1 MLFFAKYFLYLMMF
15 LILKYG
21 RLKMNR
27 FIPKASFILTIS
39 IFLSACSSSTF
50 NTDALALNCNTSYT
64 TCGPNIKQSEKEDIV
79 VQLVENQSITKK
91 ENAVVQLVENQSIT
105 KQVDELPLVI
115 PEVSP
120 LMFEFDQSNAIQSD
134 LSDTIQFLLDNKQFT
149 AVLHGYTDQ
158 LGSESYNLKLSSR
171 RAKSIEKI
179 LIGAGVSHNQISIIA
194 HGESSPNVPAIN
206 LNSGQT
212 KAEVISYYSPN
223 RRVEISFDL
232 NSFIAQSN

>member
-1 MLFFAKYFLYLMMF
+1 MMF

-64 TCGPNIKQSEKEDIV
+64 TCGPNIKQSEKEEVV

-91 ENAVVQLVENQSIT
+91 
-105 KQVDELPLVI
+105 VDELPLVI

-134 LSDTIQFLLDNKQFT
+134 LSDTIQFLLENKQFT

-171 RAKSIEKI
+171 RAKSIEKT

-194 HGESSPNVPAIN
+194 HGEPSPHVPAIK